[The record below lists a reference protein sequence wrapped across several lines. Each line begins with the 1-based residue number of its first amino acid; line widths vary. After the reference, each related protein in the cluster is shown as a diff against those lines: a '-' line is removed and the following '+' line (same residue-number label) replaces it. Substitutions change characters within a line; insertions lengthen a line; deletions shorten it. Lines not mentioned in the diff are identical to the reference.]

1 MIRSSP
7 YIDFLI
13 SVLAK
18 FHFDLSSREI
28 WIALITFLVSIIHKK
43 WTWTCKYSLYFSM
56 WIFLTLLVPC
66 IPWLV
71 MVDSQTRLVILN
83 IPLMLS
89 LPMLLP
95 LLLVPALVAHLVQLL
110 SNQALVLLKEV
121 CISVHVRLLH
131 PTLIYQ
137 PFLIGRTGITAITI
151 AFGFFISIFFSPIFA
166 SFPPWAT
173 GPALIIVGSMMA
185 TSVRNINWDYPGG
198 TYRPYV
204 SFYTL
209 EHHLTLLAFFFY
221 RRYSCFHY
229 ANGHAIHL
237 FHRL

>member
-1 MIRSSP
+1 MARYGGFTDKTGDFEHSTYAFIADAIAVIVGSCFGSSP
-7 YIDFLI
+7 CTAFVE
-13 SVLAK
+13 SGTG
-18 FHFDLSSREI
+18 
-28 WIALITFLVSIIHKK
+28 IAEGGMYQCTCTFIASDTH
-43 WTWTCKYSLYFSM
+43 
-56 WIFLTLLVPC
+56 
-66 IPWLV
+66 IP
-71 MVDSQTRLVILN
+71 T
-83 IPLMLS
+83 
-89 LPMLLP
+89 
-95 LLLVPALVAHLVQLL
+95 
-110 SNQALVLLKEV
+110 
-121 CISVHVRLLH
+121 
-131 PTLIYQ
+131 
-137 PFLIGRTGITAITI
+137 FLIGRTGITAITI